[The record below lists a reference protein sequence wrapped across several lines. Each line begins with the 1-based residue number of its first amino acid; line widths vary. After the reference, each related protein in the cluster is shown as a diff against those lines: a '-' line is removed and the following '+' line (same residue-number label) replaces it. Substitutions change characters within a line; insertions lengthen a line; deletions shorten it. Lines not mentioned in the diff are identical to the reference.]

1 MGEFP
6 LPQRSGPK
14 PRTTSWAPHIQQDQN
29 APEDM
34 SAALVARVFDLPDI
48 EERAGTVAHP
58 AERAIWLRDDVPVAT
73 GDAFLGNREIGHFH
87 PWDGSL
93 HIVLPPDLA
102 EAAVTAGWAEVHPVA
117 LAGAAQTNRVMLFG
131 PRDEDEVDM
140 LFGLI
145 AAAVRYAGA
154 REIPADSPDWLR
166 HLFETESGATKS
178 APAHRGRS

>member
-1 MGEFP
+1 MSEFR

-14 PRTTSWAPHIQQDQN
+14 PRTTPWAPHIQLDQN

-34 SAALVARVFDLPDI
+34 SAALTALVFGLPDV

-58 AERAIWLRDDVPVAT
+58 AERAIWLSDDVPVAT
-73 GDAFLGNREIGHFH
+73 EDAFLGNREIGHFH

-102 EAAVTAGWAEVHPVA
+102 EAAVAAGWAEVHPVA
-117 LAGAAQTNRVMLFG
+117 LAGQAPTNRVMLFG
-131 PRDEDEVDM
+131 PRDQDEIDV

-154 REIPADSPDWLR
+154 RAVPADPP
-166 HLFETESGATKS
+166 TG
-178 APAHRGRS
+178 